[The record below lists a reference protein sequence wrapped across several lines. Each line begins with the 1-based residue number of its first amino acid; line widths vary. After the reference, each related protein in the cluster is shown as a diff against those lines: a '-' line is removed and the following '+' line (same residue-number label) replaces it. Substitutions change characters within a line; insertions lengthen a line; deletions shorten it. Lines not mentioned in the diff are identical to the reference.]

1 MRKKQLVLYIAMFV
15 AALLAILGIGFA
27 IRSAIRAGNLA
38 GIDWYD
44 VNKKEFVISTEEELY
59 EFATLSDYYDFE
71 GQTIKLGADIVV
83 NEGNAEDWK
92 ANAPEKKWQPIT
104 EFAGTFDGQ
113 GHSISG
119 LYGKSS
125 SMSMGLFSKT
135 KKTCVIKDF
144 SLLNSFFTNTTNNG
158 LGSILG
164 EGAGKI
170 TKVYS
175 DAIIYGTGESN
186 GGIAGLIKDE
196 LTLKEC
202 WFDGQVSATQRSNG
216 GMIGW
221 VDRKADV
228 KIDNCLNS
236 GLIQFLGEGGSSSG
250 GFVGNISELA
260 YRTDVSQVEI
270 TNSLTTGEIEATNM
284 ANTGS
289 AVGVVRKLGALTLDN
304 TYAVIKVTDDVGTE
318 NTIGSVNGQ
327 LVGNVI
333 PRYKETL
340 KGEGGYQWTNL
351 DFDKYWSCVE
361 DGTPV
366 LKHFTKNE
374 VDLTNI
380 EKKVDTSWYKEGETE
395 FVLKDTADFW
405 GFAMI
410 SASTNFEGVTIKLD
424 ADITLN
430 EGDSAL
436 WKESAP
442 EYNWFPCYTFSGNF
456 DGQGH
461 TISGVYCYTNSKYIG
476 VFKQVNANGS
486 VRDLKL
492 VNSYIRGTYCVGAI
506 AGHGGGSLSLIY
518 TDAIVEN
525 TGDHTGGILGAMNQ
539 NGNMSECWF
548 DGTVYGGKSYT
559 GGLTSATGTAM
570 CVISHS
576 LNTGTVY
583 GGTGQVTGGLVG
595 LVNRSL
601 TLSDSLNAGKVD
613 DSLSA
618 IKDAT
623 GSVIGRITD
632 SNEEKPI
639 TTHIS
644 STYAT
649 RESYETSI
657 GKGYPTSGSS
667 FVNSLAEL
675 TGNNGYRRTILNFD
689 KYWAID
695 VDSHPTLQ
703 AFTEEIPTLPKDV
716 KRPYT
721 PDTSWYDDDE
731 NVFVLK
737 TVEELYGFV
746 QLAGKKDF
754 EGKTVKLGKDMK
766 VNAGD
771 VTALGTSTPL
781 NQWASIHSFNGTFD
795 GCGHTISGL
804 YINDGLWRVGLFGN
818 ITENATIKNVKLTN
832 SYFEGAYHVGSICGW
847 LQESTIQGVYSEAKV
862 VVRKGHGGGI
872 LGTTQNGKIDNAW
885 FAGSV
890 SGEANYIGGIA
901 SFVSLRDKDKNNG
914 ATFSNCLNTGTVSGV
929 SNVGGLVGRVAAR
942 TTIKYSLNTGK
953 VTGAN
958 ATGSAVGFVVAD
970 EHTRCNIAEGV
981 YASKESSKNSVGSG
995 VARGSVI
1002 VNTTAELTG
1011 VGGYRRTI
1019 LDFNK
1024 YWSIVETS
1032 TPVLKKFGGTTV
1044 AMPNVARATAPDTS
1058 WYKANKKTYVLE
1070 DYADFYGFA
1079 VLAGSNDFTGKTI
1092 KLGAN
1097 IVANSG
1103 SAEDFKANTPLN
1115 QLVSVGAFSG
1125 TFDGQGYTISGL
1137 SANNDGAWY
1146 VGLFNNTL
1154 DGAVIKNLKVENSYI
1169 AGEYHIG
1176 SIVGIAEGVTIENV
1190 YSDAILE
1197 ASKGHV
1203 GGMAGT
1209 VKGKSAISNCW
1220 FDGSA
1225 SAKEGFAG
1233 GMTSFVSSDT
1243 ALTISHC
1250 LNTAPIKAVTQAAGF
1265 VGRVVAKLTI
1275 TDSLNTGVITGAGS
1289 SGSVVGMILDD
1300 GKVTLD
1306 AVYGTKESATY
1317 VVGNGTEYS
1326 GDTGL
1331 LSKAF
1336 LEEHSGYTL
1345 TNLNFDKYWT
1355 ALKGDT
1361 PKLTYFSDKITSEK
1375 VSLKGVDHM
1384 DTRWYSADKKSY
1396 VLNDRADLFGFT
1408 YLVNSG
1414 NTFEGKTVTL
1424 GKDIK
1429 VNDGDASDWEDGK
1442 EAFYK
1447 WMPIGSYE
1455 GHTDFRNAF
1464 MGTFNG
1470 KMHSISG
1477 LYTKRT
1483 GDANKMYN
1491 WCAGLFGK
1499 TGESA
1504 TVKNVKVLN
1513 SYFESPYYSGVVGYS
1528 TGTSIDTV
1536 YTEAIVCATTGNTG
1550 GVVGSAKGGY
1560 INNIWFNGTVTNS
1573 GQFTGGIV
1581 GVVHDKV
1588 TLSNCLTTGEVKST
1602 TQSYSKYIGG
1612 LVGGVIG
1619 TVLVTDSISIPKTLS
1634 VVTESPCIGA
1644 IVGGVNKGG
1653 KTTVTNTYTLNGITK
1668 VAVGQLEKAEAN
1680 GEITDLSNICA
1691 DLTGLNGYSLTKL
1704 DFAYYWVALAGK
1716 TPELMSFSTEKALA
1730 VDTSFRSSTKWY
1742 TDAVADVDGN
1752 APGTEANPYVLY
1764 NKVDLYGFA
1773 DLVNKGTTFKGKYI
1787 ELGADITVNVTDAS
1801 KWEKEAPN
1809 YVWEPI
1815 GSYVGHTD
1823 YSKSFAGHFDG
1834 KEYTISGLYTKKT
1847 GADNN
1852 TNNWCAGL
1860 FGRTS
1865 EGASVK
1871 NVSVINSYFE
1881 SPYYNAVIGH
1891 ATNTVIENVY
1901 TDAIVDAT
1909 SGNSGG
1915 IVGALMGGSVDGSW
1929 FAGIITSKGQMI
1941 GGIVGLA
1948 NGDATINNC
1957 LTTGT
1962 VKSTH
1967 SGTSAF
1973 AGGLVGAANGNMS
1986 LTNSVSAAKEV
1997 SSKGD
2002 RTGSVF
2008 GSALSGTVEV
2018 AMENVYSV
2026 VDVHQYAVGAGA
2038 TGKYFGQPKVMSTL
2052 DGYNAYTLTKLDF
2065 DNTWIALAGKTP
2077 ELKMFS
2083 TGKVL
2088 NVADSFR
2095 PDTDWEGQGTEE
2107 NPYVISSKA
2116 ELYGLAEMVN
2126 EGTTFAG
2133 QYIVLSGDIT
2143 VNSSDAA
2150 GYKTTAPDYA
2160 WLPIGRML
2168 TSDTYAGFAGTF
2180 NGNGH
2185 SISGLYAENSSQS
2198 VHGGTKW
2205 YIGLFGAINGGTV
2218 ENVTVTNSYFEGDY
2232 HVASVVGMA
2241 VDANLYAVSTDA
2253 IVVANQGH
2261 AGGII
2266 GTAKNATTIEHC
2278 WFNGNVTAKGSFSG
2292 AITSFVSG
2300 SGAAIRHCLSTGT
2313 ISGTSE
2319 TGGIVGRIGGNLS
2332 ITDSLV
2338 TATVIATGSNNGL
2351 VTGNQ
2356 ASGTLTFDSV
2366 YGYIK
2371 SDMENGVTELY
2382 GKKGT
2387 FNGTPQQITEL
2398 SRMYGEGA
2406 YILTELDF
2414 ENNWVLMQ
2422 GEMPHLDSFVDDN
2435 DSKIIDVNGWYQS
2448 ASGTESDPYVL
2459 DSIVDLYGFAKRV
2472 NAGNNFEGKVIALGA
2487 SIDVNTTV
2495 MDSQT
2500 DATTVYQWKPIGS
2513 QGKKFA
2519 GTFDGKGYTISGLY
2533 TNITTAS
2540 GDGSAN
2546 NNWYAGLFGTVNTTA
2561 SIKDISIKNSYF
2573 KANHYAGSIVGLLEA
2588 GTIEN
2593 VYSEAHV
2600 ETRLTGAG
2608 GIVGYVNSSGVVSIQ
2623 DSWFKGTAT
2632 SGSLVC
2638 GGIVGASNG
2647 TQPKYITNC
2656 LNEGAIQGTQ
2666 WVGGLV
2672 GNVVGETHI
2681 TDCINVGTVQGN
2693 TQIGSAVG
2701 RNASTCIVEDVY
2713 VLGSTSIG
2721 TGSVTGTISTFTDK
2735 EFYYGEGAYLLTNL
2749 DFENDWVLMQ
2759 GEIPKPNSLVSDD
2772 DPKIIDVNAWFED
2785 ADADAEGNAPGT
2797 EKNPY
2802 VIDTKGELYNFA
2814 KRVNSSTDG
2823 FNGKHFVLAD
2833 DITLGSIYSW
2843 IPIGTSSKPFKGTF
2857 DGNGYSVTELYAN
2870 GSKDAKNKWY
2880 VGMFG
2885 YLNGAAIKN
2894 LKVLDSQFQGEHY
2907 VGSVAGTA
2915 MNSTIDTVYT
2925 NATIIATSGSSGGMI
2940 GHLSDGTIR
2949 NSWFDGQITIASQIV
2964 GGIAGLGNGSGIG
2977 ANLVDC
2983 LVTGKII
2990 ANKASGQV
2998 YAGGILGIVNSGS
3011 AKITNCLSTPKEFTT
3026 KSGVTNVDPIIGG
3039 GSSRTTIS
3047 GAYAVNGSNADD
3059 YKGVNGY
3066 LNTKLE
3072 FDRPETQNQ
3081 TEGCWV
3087 ATESTP
3093 VLKSFFD
3100 MQNAKEV
3107 DITGNF
3113 RVDTEWSLTPVKK
3126 LVDGV
3131 EKDTYT
3137 IDRPEELLGLA
3148 NKVNGGT
3155 NFDGKVIYL
3164 GADIVVNTA
3173 VMNSSTDKNTV
3184 QQWTPIGT
3192 KGKKFSGTFDG
3203 QGYTITGLYSDISN
3217 STEGNATSGYWYAGL
3232 FGTVN
3237 TTSVIKNFSLK
3248 NSFFK
3253 ANHYAGSVAGLIEAG
3268 TIENVYSEAN
3278 VATRLTGAGGIV
3290 GQVNSS
3296 SKVYIQ
3302 ECWFKGTV
3310 TAGSLVGGGI
3320 VGTSGGT
3327 QSKYITNCL
3336 NEGTI
3341 KGTQWVGGL
3350 VGNVVGETHITD
3362 CLNVGTV
3369 QGNSQIGSALGRN
3382 ASTCIIEDVYVLISN
3397 SVSSIGTGN
3406 VTGTIATFED
3416 KSAYYGN
3423 NALSELQNKW
3433 NFNDVW
3439 TVRQGDTPAL
3449 KSWCK

>member
-1044 AMPNVARATAPDTS
+1044 AIPNVARATAPDTS

-1250 LNTAPIKAVTQAAGF
+1250 LNTAPIKAVTQ
-1265 VGRVVAKLTI
+1265 
-1275 TDSLNTGVITGAGS
+1275 
-1289 SGSVVGMILDD
+1289 
-1300 GKVTLD
+1300 
-1306 AVYGTKESATY
+1306 
-1317 VVGNGTEYS
+1317 
-1326 GDTGL
+1326 
-1331 LSKAF
+1331 
-1336 LEEHSGYTL
+1336 
-1345 TNLNFDKYWT
+1345 
-1355 ALKGDT
+1355 
-1361 PKLTYFSDKITSEK
+1361 
-1375 VSLKGVDHM
+1375 
-1384 DTRWYSADKKSY
+1384 
-1396 VLNDRADLFGFT
+1396 
-1408 YLVNSG
+1408 
-1414 NTFEGKTVTL
+1414 
-1424 GKDIK
+1424 
-1429 VNDGDASDWEDGK
+1429 
-1442 EAFYK
+1442 
-1447 WMPIGSYE
+1447 
-1455 GHTDFRNAF
+1455 
-1464 MGTFNG
+1464 
-1470 KMHSISG
+1470 
-1477 LYTKRT
+1477 
-1483 GDANKMYN
+1483 
-1491 WCAGLFGK
+1491 
-1499 TGESA
+1499 
-1504 TVKNVKVLN
+1504 
-1513 SYFESPYYSGVVGYS
+1513 
-1528 TGTSIDTV
+1528 
-1536 YTEAIVCATTGNTG
+1536 
-1550 GVVGSAKGGY
+1550 
-1560 INNIWFNGTVTNS
+1560 
-1573 GQFTGGIV
+1573 
-1581 GVVHDKV
+1581 
-1588 TLSNCLTTGEVKST
+1588 
-1602 TQSYSKYIGG
+1602 G
-1612 LVGGVIG
+1612 LV
-1619 TVLVTDSISIPKTLS
+1619 L
-1634 VVTESPCIGA
+1634 
-1644 IVGGVNKGG
+1644 
-1653 KTTVTNTYTLNGITK
+1653 
-1668 VAVGQLEKAEAN
+1668 
-1680 GEITDLSNICA
+1680 
-1691 DLTGLNGYSLTKL
+1691 
-1704 DFAYYWVALAGK
+1704 
-1716 TPELMSFSTEKALA
+1716 
-1730 VDTSFRSSTKWY
+1730 
-1742 TDAVADVDGN
+1742 
-1752 APGTEANPYVLY
+1752 
-1764 NKVDLYGFA
+1764 
-1773 DLVNKGTTFKGKYI
+1773 
-1787 ELGADITVNVTDAS
+1787 
-1801 KWEKEAPN
+1801 
-1809 YVWEPI
+1809 
-1815 GSYVGHTD
+1815 
-1823 YSKSFAGHFDG
+1823 
-1834 KEYTISGLYTKKT
+1834 
-1847 GADNN
+1847 
-1852 TNNWCAGL
+1852 
-1860 FGRTS
+1860 
-1865 EGASVK
+1865 
-1871 NVSVINSYFE
+1871 
-1881 SPYYNAVIGH
+1881 
-1891 ATNTVIENVY
+1891 
-1901 TDAIVDAT
+1901 
-1909 SGNSGG
+1909 
-1915 IVGALMGGSVDGSW
+1915 
-1929 FAGIITSKGQMI
+1929 
-1941 GGIVGLA
+1941 
-1948 NGDATINNC
+1948 
-1957 LTTGT
+1957 
-1962 VKSTH
+1962 
-1967 SGTSAF
+1967 
-1973 AGGLVGAANGNMS
+1973 
-1986 LTNSVSAAKEV
+1986 
-1997 SSKGD
+1997 
-2002 RTGSVF
+2002 
-2008 GSALSGTVEV
+2008 
-2018 AMENVYSV
+2018 
-2026 VDVHQYAVGAGA
+2026 
-2038 TGKYFGQPKVMSTL
+2038 
-2052 DGYNAYTLTKLDF
+2052 
-2065 DNTWIALAGKTP
+2065 
-2077 ELKMFS
+2077 
-2083 TGKVL
+2083 
-2088 NVADSFR
+2088 
-2095 PDTDWEGQGTEE
+2095 
-2107 NPYVISSKA
+2107 
-2116 ELYGLAEMVN
+2116 
-2126 EGTTFAG
+2126 
-2133 QYIVLSGDIT
+2133 
-2143 VNSSDAA
+2143 
-2150 GYKTTAPDYA
+2150 
-2160 WLPIGRML
+2160 
-2168 TSDTYAGFAGTF
+2168 
-2180 NGNGH
+2180 
-2185 SISGLYAENSSQS
+2185 
-2198 VHGGTKW
+2198 
-2205 YIGLFGAINGGTV
+2205 
-2218 ENVTVTNSYFEGDY
+2218 
-2232 HVASVVGMA
+2232 
-2241 VDANLYAVSTDA
+2241 
-2253 IVVANQGH
+2253 
-2261 AGGII
+2261 
-2266 GTAKNATTIEHC
+2266 
-2278 WFNGNVTAKGSFSG
+2278 
-2292 AITSFVSG
+2292 
-2300 SGAAIRHCLSTGT
+2300 
-2313 ISGTSE
+2313 
-2319 TGGIVGRIGGNLS
+2319 
-2332 ITDSLV
+2332 
-2338 TATVIATGSNNGL
+2338 
-2351 VTGNQ
+2351 
-2356 ASGTLTFDSV
+2356 
-2366 YGYIK
+2366 
-2371 SDMENGVTELY
+2371 
-2382 GKKGT
+2382 
-2387 FNGTPQQITEL
+2387 
-2398 SRMYGEGA
+2398 
-2406 YILTELDF
+2406 
-2414 ENNWVLMQ
+2414 
-2422 GEMPHLDSFVDDN
+2422 
-2435 DSKIIDVNGWYQS
+2435 
-2448 ASGTESDPYVL
+2448 
-2459 DSIVDLYGFAKRV
+2459 
-2472 NAGNNFEGKVIALGA
+2472 
-2487 SIDVNTTV
+2487 
-2495 MDSQT
+2495 
-2500 DATTVYQWKPIGS
+2500 
-2513 QGKKFA
+2513 
-2519 GTFDGKGYTISGLY
+2519 
-2533 TNITTAS
+2533 
-2540 GDGSAN
+2540 
-2546 NNWYAGLFGTVNTTA
+2546 
-2561 SIKDISIKNSYF
+2561 
-2573 KANHYAGSIVGLLEA
+2573 
-2588 GTIEN
+2588 
-2593 VYSEAHV
+2593 
-2600 ETRLTGAG
+2600 
-2608 GIVGYVNSSGVVSIQ
+2608 
-2623 DSWFKGTAT
+2623 
-2632 SGSLVC
+2632 
-2638 GGIVGASNG
+2638 
-2647 TQPKYITNC
+2647 
-2656 LNEGAIQGTQ
+2656 
-2666 WVGGLV
+2666 
-2672 GNVVGETHI
+2672 
-2681 TDCINVGTVQGN
+2681 
-2693 TQIGSAVG
+2693 
-2701 RNASTCIVEDVY
+2701 
-2713 VLGSTSIG
+2713 
-2721 TGSVTGTISTFTDK
+2721 
-2735 EFYYGEGAYLLTNL
+2735 
-2749 DFENDWVLMQ
+2749 
-2759 GEIPKPNSLVSDD
+2759 
-2772 DPKIIDVNAWFED
+2772 
-2785 ADADAEGNAPGT
+2785 
-2797 EKNPY
+2797 
-2802 VIDTKGELYNFA
+2802 
-2814 KRVNSSTDG
+2814 
-2823 FNGKHFVLAD
+2823 
-2833 DITLGSIYSW
+2833 
-2843 IPIGTSSKPFKGTF
+2843 
-2857 DGNGYSVTELYAN
+2857 
-2870 GSKDAKNKWY
+2870 
-2880 VGMFG
+2880 
-2885 YLNGAAIKN
+2885 
-2894 LKVLDSQFQGEHY
+2894 
-2907 VGSVAGTA
+2907 
-2915 MNSTIDTVYT
+2915 
-2925 NATIIATSGSSGGMI
+2925 
-2940 GHLSDGTIR
+2940 
-2949 NSWFDGQITIASQIV
+2949 
-2964 GGIAGLGNGSGIG
+2964 
-2977 ANLVDC
+2977 
-2983 LVTGKII
+2983 
-2990 ANKASGQV
+2990 
-2998 YAGGILGIVNSGS
+2998 
-3011 AKITNCLSTPKEFTT
+3011 
-3026 KSGVTNVDPIIGG
+3026 
-3039 GSSRTTIS
+3039 
-3047 GAYAVNGSNADD
+3047 
-3059 YKGVNGY
+3059 
-3066 LNTKLE
+3066 
-3072 FDRPETQNQ
+3072 
-3081 TEGCWV
+3081 
-3087 ATESTP
+3087 
-3093 VLKSFFD
+3093 
-3100 MQNAKEV
+3100 
-3107 DITGNF
+3107 
-3113 RVDTEWSLTPVKK
+3113 
-3126 LVDGV
+3126 
-3131 EKDTYT
+3131 
-3137 IDRPEELLGLA
+3137 
-3148 NKVNGGT
+3148 
-3155 NFDGKVIYL
+3155 
-3164 GADIVVNTA
+3164 
-3173 VMNSSTDKNTV
+3173 
-3184 QQWTPIGT
+3184 
-3192 KGKKFSGTFDG
+3192 
-3203 QGYTITGLYSDISN
+3203 
-3217 STEGNATSGYWYAGL
+3217 
-3232 FGTVN
+3232 
-3237 TTSVIKNFSLK
+3237 
-3248 NSFFK
+3248 
-3253 ANHYAGSVAGLIEAG
+3253 
-3268 TIENVYSEAN
+3268 
-3278 VATRLTGAGGIV
+3278 
-3290 GQVNSS
+3290 
-3296 SKVYIQ
+3296 
-3302 ECWFKGTV
+3302 
-3310 TAGSLVGGGI
+3310 
-3320 VGTSGGT
+3320 
-3327 QSKYITNCL
+3327 
-3336 NEGTI
+3336 
-3341 KGTQWVGGL
+3341 
-3350 VGNVVGETHITD
+3350 
-3362 CLNVGTV
+3362 
-3369 QGNSQIGSALGRN
+3369 
-3382 ASTCIIEDVYVLISN
+3382 
-3397 SVSSIGTGN
+3397 
-3406 VTGTIATFED
+3406 
-3416 KSAYYGN
+3416 
-3423 NALSELQNKW
+3423 
-3433 NFNDVW
+3433 
-3439 TVRQGDTPAL
+3439 
-3449 KSWCK
+3449 